1 MRKKIPTVTRPDP
14 NYAASLKQHGEQ
26 VPERG
31 ADVAAALSTP
41 TRANAARPADA
52 QGAEAPSLG
61 GTASPPEDRDP
72 AEMSPQVSAGPATAR
87 SPSSRKIDI
96 RVNALKRQET
106 ALRACGVDPAH
117 VVRAALRRAIR
128 DWSLSPVFAPP
139 AEDARTRNTRWQAR
153 TTLAV
158 DSTALAGLLRRHD
171 PLDVLSKWALIRGQ
185 VEPRVWAAIDA
196 ILAEIEQGAASQTV
210 AQVSVNSD
218 FKG

>member
-1 MRKKIPTVTRPDP
+1 VRKKIPTVTRPDP
-14 NYAASLKQHGEQ
+14 NYAASLNQHSEQ
-26 VPERG
+26 VPEKG
-31 ADVAAALSTP
+31 ADVAAALHTP
-41 TRANAARPADA
+41 TRDNAARPADA
-52 QGAEAPSLG
+52 KEAEASSLW

-72 AEMSPQVSAGPATAR
+72 AEMPPQASPGPATAR
-87 SPSSRKIDI
+87 SLSSRKIDI
-96 RVNALKRQET
+96 RVNALKRQEA

-158 DSTALAGLLRRHD
+158 DPTAFAGLLRRHD

-196 ILAEIEQGAASQTV
+196 ILAEIEQSAASQTV
-210 AQVSVNSD
+210 AQVAVNID
-218 FKG
+218 LKG